1 MARQRQVS
9 NEQILRVARKCFVKH
24 GPSLSTEVI
33 ADKLGVSQPA
43 LFKRFKSKRE
53 LMIAALAPPE
63 VAGWISELQAGPD
76 DRPFR
81 EQLEELAN
89 RVTDYFRDISPCLSV
104 LSSSGIPPKELMQ
117 RYAVP
122 PPIAAIRSLTDW
134 LERCAHKG
142 LIRKTE
148 FEATAMAMLGSLHF
162 QAFLSY
168 VTGQRLSSLS
178 RRSYIEACVELYA
191 RGLEPNPKART
202 SRKGERRS

>member
-9 NEQILRVARKCFVKH
+9 NEQILRMARKCFVKH
-24 GPSLSTEVI
+24 GPSLSTVVI

-63 VAGWISELQAGPD
+63 VADCITELQAGPD
-76 DRPFR
+76 DRTFR

-162 QAFLSY
+162 QAFLLY

-178 RRSYIEACVELYA
+178 RSSYIEACVELYA
-191 RGLEPNPKART
+191 RGLEANTKARA
-202 SRKGERRS
+202 SRKGK